1 MRSDYVKKGHKNK
14 IPSYPRNR
22 KARNLDTDIR
32 QEDNKSL
39 GLIGGSNL
47 ADDTAITKEQ

>member
-1 MRSDYVKKGHKNK
+1 MRPDYVKKGRKKK
-14 IPSYPRNR
+14 IPSYSRNR
-22 KARNLDTDIR
+22 KARNLDKDIR